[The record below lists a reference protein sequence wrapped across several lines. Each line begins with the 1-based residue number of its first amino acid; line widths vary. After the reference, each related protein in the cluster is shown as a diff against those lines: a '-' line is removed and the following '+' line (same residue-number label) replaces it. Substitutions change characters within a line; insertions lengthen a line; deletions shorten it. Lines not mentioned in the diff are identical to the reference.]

1 MKNKSH
7 RLNGLIDAV
16 LLAGFV
22 LACFLDLTGQE
33 AHQWLGI
40 AMGAMALYHLWRHQ
54 AWVLAA
60 GRRWLSGLA
69 NRARIYAL
77 IDLGLFVGLAG
88 IVSTGI
94 VISSWLNLPLGNYV
108 VWRAWHVGLT
118 LATLGLL
125 ATKLGLHWR
134 WIAHTLRLPT
144 RRPVPASAAAPA
156 EALGRRD
163 FLKVMGGVSVVT
175 LMVALG
181 VVGNQVAGA
190 ASSSSQ
196 PQTAATVIASNSSQ
210 PATACQVQCNR
221 RCSYPGHCRRYVDAN
236 QNGRCDW
243 GECS

>member
-7 RLNGLIDAV
+7 QLNGLIDGV

-22 LACFLDLTGQE
+22 LACFLNLTGQE
-33 AHQWLGI
+33 AHQWLGM
-40 AMGAMALYHLWRHQ
+40 ATGAIALYHLWRHQ
-54 AWVLAA
+54 AWVRAA

-77 IDLGLFVGLAG
+77 IDLGLFVGLAA
-88 IVSTGI
+88 IISTGI
-94 VISSWLNLPLGNYV
+94 VISSWLNLPLSNYAA
-108 VWRAWHVGLT
+108 WRAWHLGLT

-125 ATKLGLHWR
+125 AAKLGLHWR
-134 WIAHTLRLPT
+134 WIANTVRLPV
-144 RRPVPASAAAPA
+144 RRPAPA

-163 FLKVMGGVSVVT
+163 FLKVIGGVSAVT

-196 PQTAATVIASNSSQ
+196 PQTAAAAVASSSSQ
-210 PATACQVQCNR
+210 PAAACQVQCNR

-236 QNGRCDW
+236 QNGRCEW
-243 GECS
+243 GECR

>member
-7 RLNGLIDAV
+7 RLNGLIDAA
-16 LLAGFV
+16 LLTGFV

-33 AHQWLGI
+33 AHQWLGM
-40 AMGAMALYHLWRHQ
+40 AMGGIVLYHLWRHQ

-69 NRARIYAL
+69 NRARLYAL
-77 IDLGLFVGLAG
+77 IDLGLFVGFTG
-88 IVSTGI
+88 IISSGI
-94 VISSWLNLPLGNYV
+94 VISSWLNLPLSNYA

-134 WIAHTLRLPT
+134 WIAQTLRLPT
-144 RRPVPASAAAPA
+144 RTPAPASATAPA

-163 FLKVMGGVSVVT
+163 FLKVMGGVSVAAFI
-175 LMVALG
+175 VALG

-190 ASSSSQ
+190 TSGLPQ
-196 PQTAATVIASNSSQ
+196 PQTTAAAIASNSSQ
-210 PATACQVQCNR
+210 SATTCQVQCNR
-221 RCSYPGHCRRYVDAN
+221 RCSYPGRCRRYVDAN

>member
-7 RLNGLIDAV
+7 RLNGLIDGV

-22 LACFLDLTGQE
+22 LACFLDLTGQD
-33 AHQWLGI
+33 AHQWLGMAI
-40 AMGAMALYHLWRHQ
+40 GAIALYHLWRHQ
-54 AWVLAA
+54 AWVRAA

-69 NRARIYAL
+69 SRARLYAL

-88 IVSTGI
+88 IISTGI
-94 VISSWLNLPLGNYV
+94 VISSWLNLPLSNYA
-108 VWRAWHVGLT
+108 VWRARHVGLT
-118 LATLGLL
+118 LATLGLV

-134 WIAHTLRLPT
+134 WIAHTLRLPIRT
-144 RRPVPASAAAPA
+144 SAPA
-156 EALGRRD
+156 LATAPAQALGRRD
-163 FLKVMGGVSVVT
+163 FLRVMGGVSAVT

-190 ASSSSQ
+190 VSNSSQ
-196 PQTAATVIASNSSQ
+196 PQTEAAAIASNGSQ
-210 PATACQVQCNR
+210 PAAACQVRCNR